1 MTLAVA
7 PVVVGP
13 SVAAAEESGATAA
26 AHTSGLRGCDLKNPN
41 MSPLDEW
48 GRCMTVTA
56 ELSDAP
62 GKGET
67 AMLSYE
73 VNSTV
78 PMRDAAIS
86 VALPKGMAFV
96 GVPDGAALA
105 DVRTGRGTGPATVA
119 TVHRDLAS
127 DQAQRFTTPVRAVT
141 GGPVEIVVRVTV
153 PRPDGGTDA
162 AEDRVFLTVGGSG
175 ASSKLGIETDTELTT
190 TTAPPAADRGPD
202 TSTRH
207 RAVPQERPL
216 PPAQVPANKARGA
229 DHASLAIVCST
240 GFWSYTDTKGVQRP
254 SSNFGV
260 EVWDA
265 DATGGADL
273 LASSHTIPGGR
284 YDLCYDN
291 TDADEG
297 GLVDPF
303 VRFVAANSRWRV
315 RNTPASN
322 QTYAFATETVN
333 DQAQNHDFGDKQP
346 GDSSGMRILRAFD
359 AVNQFWNWVPS
370 SCWDANDAPSACRQI
385 VINWTPTSTDG
396 TYYSTV
402 TKDIHLAAADP
413 DSAHVVIHEATHSVM
428 DDVYEDAYPAHPNC
442 SPHNIDAVSSPGC
455 AWTEGFAEWVPAS
468 VLKDP
473 YYRWP
478 DGGELPLETPTWGT
492 PGWGIGIAVE
502 GRVAGAMIDIEDLA
516 NEQIWDRANEGDH
529 RNQWATFINGSA
541 QTYYMHFEYD
551 RVRMGYET
559 SDSGSR
565 ASAYQNTLGI
575 SFYDPLGDRAELTRP
590 TPTPHNYRYD
600 TNRPA
605 WSAVAVRPPAGSNY
619 DLELYDSRSDVGLL
633 DASRLGSNTL
643 DYVMVDS
650 RRRALGDYYAK
661 VTATSGAGNY
671 QVELAQGGQTITD
684 GSEAIY
690 MGDEIAVR
698 DTPLEPGVTTY
709 FRVVP
714 ANASQDPELNL
725 HTQLAGT
732 TSPVQARWWA
742 SETGSSFGPGLPET
756 LSYTSSISQWG
767 GLVITNRAGSGEYT
781 VYRDTT
787 APTGSVVIN
796 GGAASTTSRNV
807 TLALTAADAQ
817 TGIQGVK
824 ISTDG
829 SLDTEPVQPF
839 SATRAI
845 TLPAGSGTKTVLVQC
860 YNRAGMPSLEVSD
873 TISLTTGVADLRVSA
888 LANPPTS
895 KARGRAHGHGHD
907 HQRGHRGCRGVQ
919 HPVLLVAEHDQG
931 CRGRAARREGGLGD
945 LAAGSTSSGS
955 RAVTIPTGAPAGT
968 FFLLAC
974 SDDQKWVPE
983 SNEANNCRASARA
996 MRVT

>member
-1 MTLAVA
+1 
-7 PVVVGP
+7 
-13 SVAAAEESGATAA
+13 
-26 AHTSGLRGCDLKNPN
+26 
-41 MSPLDEW
+41 
-48 GRCMTVTA
+48 
-56 ELSDAP
+56 
-62 GKGET
+62 
-67 AMLSYE
+67 
-73 VNSTV
+73 
-78 PMRDAAIS
+78 MRDA
-86 VALPKGMAFV
+86 
-96 GVPDGAALA
+96 D
-105 DVRTGRGTGPATVA
+105 
-119 TVHRDLAS
+119 
-127 DQAQRFTTPVRAVT
+127 RA
-141 GGPVEIVVRVTV
+141 G
-153 PRPDGGTDA
+153 
-162 AEDRVFLTVGGSG
+162 
-175 ASSKLGIETDTELTT
+175 
-190 TTAPPAADRGPD
+190 
-202 TSTRH
+202 
-207 RAVPQERPL
+207 
-216 PPAQVPANKARGA
+216 
-229 DHASLAIVCST
+229 LAIVCAT
-240 GFWSYTDTKGVQRP
+240 GLWSFIDTKGVLRR

-265 DATGGADL
+265 DASGGADL
-273 LASSHTIPGGR
+273 LAVGHTIPGGR
-284 YDLCYDN
+284 YNLCYDN
-291 TDADEG
+291 TDADAG

-303 VRFVAANSRWRV
+303 VRFVASNARWRV

-322 QTYAFATETVN
+322 QTYVFGTETVN
-333 DQAQNHDFGDKQP
+333 DQAQNVDFGDKQP

-359 AVNQFWNWVPS
+359 AVDRFWNWVPS
-370 SCWDANDAPSACRQI
+370 SCWDANDASAACRQI

-396 TYYSTV
+396 TYYSTG

-413 DSAHVVIHEATHSVM
+413 DSAHVVIHEATHAVM
-428 DDVYEDAYPAHPNC
+428 DDVYEDAYPDHPNC
-442 SPHNIDAVSSPGC
+442 SPHNINAVSSPGC

-478 DGGELPLETPTWGT
+478 DGAELPLETPTWGT
-492 PGWGIGIAVE
+492 PGWDIGIAVE
-502 GRVAGAMIDIEDLA
+502 GRVAGAMIDIEDLD

-575 SFYDPLGDRAELTRP
+575 SFNDPLGDYGELTRP

-600 TNRPA
+600 TTRPS
-605 WSAVAVRPPAGSNY
+605 WSAVAVRPPVGANY

-650 RRRALGDYYAK
+650 RRRALGDYYPK

-671 QVELAQGGQTITD
+671 QIELAQGGQTLAD

-714 ANASQDPELNL
+714 ANASQDPELLL

-817 TGIQGVK
+817 TGIHGMK

-845 TLPAGSGTKTVLVQC
+845 TLPAGSGTKTVLVQY

-873 TISLTTGVADLRVSA
+873 TISLTSGAADLRVSA

-895 KARGRAHGHGHD
+895 KARGASFTATDTTTNGGTVTAAASSTRYYLSLNTTKGAGD
-907 HQRGHRGCRGVQ
+907 
-919 HPVLLVAEHDQG
+919 VLLTGA
-931 CRGRAARREGGLGD
+931 RAVPQ
-945 LAAGSTSSGS
+945 LAAGSASSGG
-955 RAVTIPTGAPAGT
+955 RAVTIPTGTPAGT
-968 FFLLAC
+968 YFLLAC
-974 SDDQKWVPE
+974 SDDRKLVPE
-983 SNEANNCRASARA
+983 SNETNNCRASARA